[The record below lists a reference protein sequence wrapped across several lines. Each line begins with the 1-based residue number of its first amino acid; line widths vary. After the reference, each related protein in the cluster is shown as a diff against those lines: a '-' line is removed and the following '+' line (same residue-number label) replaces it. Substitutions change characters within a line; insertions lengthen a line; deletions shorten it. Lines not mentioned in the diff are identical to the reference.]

1 MSTDLNITAVM
12 LYKILHPGRWYEAI
26 VAVNSPD
33 DSEHPIILAKYL
45 HVSDAEDAAKRWAKR
60 FGCELVTN
68 TVTHE
73 LTRTR

>member
-1 MSTDLNITAVM
+1 MSTALNITAVV
-12 LYKILHPGRWYEAI
+12 LYKILHPDNWYEAI
-26 VAVNSPD
+26 VAVDSPD
-33 DSEHPIILAKYL
+33 DSKYPIILAKYL

-60 FGCELVTN
+60 LGCELVTN